1 MHLFFRGAPQRRR
14 PRVREPSRKRAPAAA
29 AFRRA
34 TQGASQVRRKRAGC
48 KRLAPRALAS
58 REAAARAPGR
68 RSSIFE
74 VKRFVRRKA
83 LPGRQGLFFQAPGE
97 PLRETHR
104 RARGAA
110 RAAAAVDGDDVLSS
124 LGGRLS

>member
-1 MHLFFRGAPQRRR
+1 M
-14 PRVREPSRKRAPAAA
+14 
-29 AFRRA
+29 
-34 TQGASQVRRKRAGC
+34 RRKRAGC
-48 KRLAPRALAS
+48 KRLAPRAPAS

-68 RSSIFE
+68 RPSIFE

-83 LPGRQGLFFQAPGE
+83 RPGRQGLFFQAPGE

-110 RAAAAVDGDDVLSS
+110 RAAAAVDGDDDVLSS
-124 LGGRLS
+124 PGGRLS